1 MKVNIRGENKQLRVT
16 TVVIE
21 QSMENEQEMKLSMFF
36 CYNCQNPILQ
46 YGGNIASLIPGYVK
60 TDYPILTMCKN
71 CKKLY
76 SFTGVAY
83 I

>member
-1 MKVNIRGENKQLRVT
+1 MLVDVRGEKKQLRVT

-21 QSMENEQEMKLSMFF
+21 QVQTDAQSMKLNMFF
-36 CYNCQNPILQ
+36 CFNCQNPILQ
-46 YGGNIASLIPGYVK
+46 YSGDVASIIPGYVK
-60 TDYPILTMCKN
+60 TEYPIFTMCKN